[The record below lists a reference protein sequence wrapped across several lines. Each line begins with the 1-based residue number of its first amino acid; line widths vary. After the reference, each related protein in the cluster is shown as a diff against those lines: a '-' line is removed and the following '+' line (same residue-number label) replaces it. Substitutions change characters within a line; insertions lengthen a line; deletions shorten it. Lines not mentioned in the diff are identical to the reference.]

1 MLQKLIT
8 HSRTHLTHQS
18 LNLYYKMESGQ
29 EEAEAIH
36 EQTVQ
41 RKLYLK
47 TLREFKTTLK
57 YALATT
63 RFTNSTWQ
71 ENCRFREKNP
81 HVKCAYSSPIPMAQK
96 IPLESLVFILE
107 MNNDTNRIMGIG
119 LVKNRPIFEK
129 YVIYEVHTYNVF
141 FYFGK
146 WRIGVEDMTRH
157 EQEILKLYES
167 MCFNG
172 NRHMKRGHGITSFP
186 LAILNETSKYI
197 DLIEFIRYMFK
208 KRMDQNKI

>member
-1 MLQKLIT
+1 MLLLRST
-8 HSRTHLTHQS
+8 PSHQY
-18 LNLYYKMESGQ
+18 LNLYYKMEEQ
-29 EEAEAIH
+29 E
-36 EQTVQ
+36 QKVQ
-41 RKLYLK
+41 RKLFLREI
-47 TLREFKTTLK
+47 REFKSTLK
-57 YALATT
+57 YSLATT

-81 HVKCAYSSPIPMAQK
+81 HVKCAYSSPVPMAQK

-129 YVIYEVHTYNVF
+129 YVIYEVNAYNLF

-146 WRIGVEDMTRH
+146 WRIGVEDMTWH
-157 EQEILKLYES
+157 EKAILGLYES
-167 MCFNG
+167 MCFAG
-172 NRHMKRGHGITSFP
+172 KRHMKRGHGITSFP
-186 LAILNETSKYI
+186 LSVLHACSEDI
-197 DLIEFIRYMFK
+197 DLIEYVRDMFK